1 MTEGSQTFWEPSEES
16 CEHFSELSHQKMGQL
31 GYLYTT
37 FRSLLVEAAPG
48 ETQSPALPVFTAPK
62 LSMLPQYLR
71 EQSGQVRGS
80 HTEVGSCVIQGTN
93 HPPRCRLT
101 HRWAEGCGRGI
112 SRVCYNILLFSF
124 FQSDLQE
131 LPVFSKYIFVSYL
144 LCHLQSIAC
153 LLTLFIVSEILIL
166 VSLIPSVISFMVFT
180 FCHLKT
186 SLPIPM
192 SQKIL
197 YFFFF

>member
-1 MTEGSQTFWEPSEES
+1 
-16 CEHFSELSHQKMGQL
+16 MGKL

-37 FRSLLVEAAPG
+37 SRSLLVEAAPG

-71 EQSGQVRGS
+71 EQSGQERERFPHWGGKLCDLRNQPSTKVQVNS
-80 HTEVGSCVIQGTN
+80 QVGWGMWAGHQQG
-93 HPPRCRLT
+93 
-101 HRWAEGCGRGI
+101 
-112 SRVCYNILLFSF
+112 LLQYPFFF

-131 LPVFSKYIFVSYL
+131 LPVFSKYFFVSYL

-197 YFFFF
+197 YIFSNSCIAFSFTFGF